1 MSLLPTPSRISAV
14 DRAPGAVEDRA
25 ASRRQTRAGTSFF
38 SDYRRRSGA
47 VGQALTWLCGGAL
60 ALNLLLVILIMGLL
74 AYNGLSYFWQRDLIE
89 LTLKDGRKILGELWS
104 EEQSAAET
112 GTRAAAAIDRIR
124 LKIGNR
130 DVGGLDFV
138 WIDAKDI
145 ARRSRPTEVV
155 MLERLEWGNF
165 YGTMAELRQ
174 GGQVLAAGPEAVW
187 KAFGPLHERKLQDLH
202 RIEKLEKGEIGDVN
216 FHVERLRLAEKKLD
230 IENISDAERAS
241 RKAALEREVAVAQA
255 RYDQLAARLSQMRDR
270 YQAETLVMKT
280 VDGETKEMPVGTVVR
295 AIRPNVMGS
304 LAKLRLYGE
313 RGVEFVA
320 GDPRESN
327 TEGGIFPAIFG
338 TVLMVFLMSF
348 AVAPMGVLA
357 ALYLREYAKQG
368 PLVRMVRIAVNN
380 LAGVPSIVFGM
391 FGLAFFVYLIG
402 GTIDRIF
409 YPESLPAPTFGTG
422 GILWAALTLALLTV
436 PVVIVAAEEG
446 LAAVPRI
453 VREGSLALGAT
464 KFETIRRVVVPA
476 AAPGI
481 LTGMILAMA
490 RAAGEVAPLM
500 IVGMVKLAPTLPLDG
515 RPPFLHLERKFMHL
529 GFHIYDVGFQSPNV
543 EATTPLVFATALL
556 LILVVTLMN
565 LVAIMLRNHLRRKYA
580 GSAV

>member
-1 MSLLPTPSRISAV
+1 M
-14 DRAPGAVEDRA
+14 
-25 ASRRQTRAGTSFF
+25 
-38 SDYRRRSGA
+38 
-47 VGQALTWLCGGAL
+47 
-60 ALNLLLVILIMGLL
+60 
-74 AYNGLSYFWQRDLIE
+74 SYFWQRDLVE
-89 LTLKDGRKILGELWS
+89 MDLKDGRKILGEIW
-104 EEQSAAET
+104 EIEKAAKVKAT
-112 GTRAAAAIDRIR
+112 GSQGAEAAIDRIR
-124 LKIGNR
+124 MKIGNR
-130 DVGGLDFV
+130 DVSGLDFV
-138 WIDAKDI
+138 WLDAKDV
-145 ARRSRPTEVV
+145 AARSRPAGAVL
-155 MLERLEWGNF
+155 LERLEWGNF
-165 YGTMAELRQ
+165 YGTMMELRRKD
-174 GGQVLAAGPEAVW
+174 QVLASGPEAVW
-187 KAFGPLHERKLQDLH
+187 KAFGPLHDRKTRELAQIHD
-202 RIEKLEKGEIGDVN
+202 LEKGKIGDVN
-216 FHVERLRLAEKKLD
+216 YDIEKLRLAERKLELESLPAD
-230 IENISDAERAS
+230 ERSRRKAVLDGEIAERQ
-241 RKAALEREVAVAQA
+241 AV
-255 RYDQLAARLSQMRDR
+255 YDRLAAQLTTMRER
-270 YQAETLVMKT
+270 FSAETLVMRT
-280 VDGETKEMPVGTVVR
+280 ADGQTKEMPVGTVLH
-295 AIRPNVMGS
+295 ALRPNEMGTFS
-304 LAKLRLYGE
+304 KLRVYVGRVGE
-313 RGVEFVA
+313 FIIQ
-320 GDPRESN
+320 DPRESN

-338 TVLMVFLMSF
+338 TVMMVFLMSF
-348 AVAPMGVLA
+348 AVAPLGVLA

-368 PLVRMVRIAVNN
+368 FLVRLVRIAVNN

-391 FGLAFFVYLIG
+391 FGLGFFVYLLG
-402 GTIDRIF
+402 GSIDRLF
-409 YPESLPAPTFGTG
+409 FPESLPTPTFGTG

-515 RPPFLHLERKFMHL
+515 KPPFLHLERKFMHL

-565 LVAIMLRNHLRRKYA
+565 LVAIALRNHLRRKYA